1 MVDDDHNGDPGE
13 LCLEFRNVSYRYD
26 SIDALEDISFAVSER
41 DFVAILG
48 PNGSGKT
55 TLVKLAL
62 GLATPTSGEVLLF
75 GTHARKFDRWE
86 LVGYVPQTVE
96 GIHTQFPATV
106 REIVEQG
113 LYRGFDPVG
122 FWRRGDKEAVLRC
135 METVGIADL
144 ASRRISSLSLGQQQR
159 ALIARGLVREPK
171 LLVLDE
177 PETGVDAAGQEQ
189 LYSILRRLNADQG
202 VTILM
207 VSHDIGA
214 VMREAKTVACINK
227 TLVFHGPPHHIT
239 QRELSDLYGL
249 PMDVLVHDLMHE
261 HR

>member
-1 MVDDDHNGDPGE
+1 MVNGERNDSPAE
-13 LCLEFRNVSYRYD
+13 RCLEFRDVSYRYD
-26 SIDALEDISFAVSER
+26 SIDALEKISFGVSEQ

-62 GLATPTSGEVLLF
+62 GLAAPNSGEVLLF
-75 GTHARKFDRWE
+75 GTPAQKFDRWE
-86 LVGYVPQTVE
+86 LVGYVPQAVE
-96 GIHTQFPATV
+96 GFHTQFPATV
-106 REIVEQG
+106 EEIVGQG

-122 FWRRGDKEAVLRC
+122 FWRRGKNEALWRS

-144 ASRRISSLSLGQQQR
+144 ARRRISSLSLGQQQR
-159 ALIARGLVREPK
+159 ALIARSLVRGPR

-177 PETGVDAAGQEQ
+177 PEMGVDAAGQEQ
-189 LYSILRRLNADQG
+189 LYSILRRLNSDQG
-202 VTILM
+202 ITILM

-214 VMREAKTVACINK
+214 VMREAKTVACINR
-227 TLVFHGPPHHIT
+227 TLVFHGAPHQIT
-239 QRELSDLYGL
+239 GQEISDLYGL

>member
-1 MVDDDHNGDPGE
+1 MVNGEHTDSPAE
-13 LCLEFRNVSYRYD
+13 RCLEFRDVSYRYD
-26 SIDALEDISFAVSER
+26 SIDALEKISFGVSEQ

-62 GLATPTSGEVLLF
+62 GLAAPNSGEVLLF
-75 GTHARKFDRWE
+75 GTPAQKFDRWE
-86 LVGYVPQTVE
+86 LVGYVPQAVE
-96 GIHTQFPATV
+96 GVHTQFPATV
-106 REIVEQG
+106 EEIVGQG

-122 FWRRGDKEAVLRC
+122 FWRRGKNAALWRS

-144 ASRRISSLSLGQQQR
+144 ARRRISSLSLGQQQR
-159 ALIARGLVREPK
+159 ALIARSLVRGPR

-189 LYSILRRLNADQG
+189 LYSILRRLNSDQG
-202 VTILM
+202 ITILM

-214 VMREAKTVACINK
+214 VMREAKTVACINR
-227 TLVFHGPPHHIT
+227 TLVFHGAPHQIT
-239 QRELSDLYGL
+239 RREISDLYGL

>member
-1 MVDDDHNGDPGE
+1 MVDGGTAE
-13 LCLEFRNVSYRYD
+13 RCLEFKNVSYRYD
-26 SIDALEDISFAVSER
+26 SIDALEDISFGVSER

-62 GLATPTSGEVLLF
+62 GLATPSSGDVLLF
-75 GTHARKFDRWE
+75 GTPVKQFNRWE
-86 LVGYVPQTVE
+86 LIGYVPQSVE

-106 REIVEQG
+106 QEIVAQG
-113 LYRGFDPVG
+113 LYKGFDPVG
-122 FWRRGDKEAVLRC
+122 FWRRGDKEAVGRC
-135 METVGIADL
+135 MKTVGIADL
-144 ASRRISSLSLGQQQR
+144 ARRRISSLSLGQQQR

-171 LLVLDE
+171 LLLLDE
-177 PETGVDAAGQEQ
+177 PESGVDAGGQEQ
-189 LYSILRRLNADQG
+189 LYSILRRLNTEQG
-202 VTILM
+202 ITILM

-214 VMREAKTVACINK
+214 VMREAKTVACINR
-227 TLVFHGPPHHIT
+227 TLVFHGAPHHIT

>member
-1 MVDDDHNGDPGE
+1 MMSNSSNNGVP
-13 LCLEFRNVSYRYD
+13 LQFNHVSYRYD
-26 SIDALEDISFAVSER
+26 SVDALEDISFGVSEH

-62 GLATPTSGEVLLF
+62 GLANPTHGEVLLF
-75 GTHARKFDRWE
+75 GTPAQKFDRWE
-86 LVGYVPQTVE
+86 LVGYVPQTVD

-106 REIVEQG
+106 KEIVEQG

-122 FWRRGDKEAVLRC
+122 FWRRGNDEAVWRC
-135 METVGIADL
+135 METVGVADL
-144 ASRRISSLSLGQQQR
+144 ARRRISALSLGQQQR
-159 ALIARGLVREPK
+159 TLIARSLVRGPR

-189 LYSILRRLNADQG
+189 LYSILRRLNADEG
-202 VTILM
+202 ITILM

-214 VMREAKTVACINK
+214 VMKEAKTVACINR
-227 TLVFHGPPHHIT
+227 TLVFHGAPHHIT

>member
-1 MVDDDHNGDPGE
+1 VSVMVDDDHNGVP
-13 LCLEFRNVSYRYD
+13 LEFRGVSYRYD
-26 SIDALEDISFAVSER
+26 SIDALEDISFGVSER

-55 TLVKLAL
+55 TLVRLAL
-62 GLATPTSGEVLLF
+62 GLAAPTSGDVLLF
-75 GTHARKFDRWE
+75 GTPATKFDRWE
-86 LVGYVPQTVE
+86 LVGYVPQSVE

-106 REIVEQG
+106 QEIVTQG

-122 FWRRGDKEAVLRC
+122 FWRRGDKEAVGRS

-144 ASRRISSLSLGQQQR
+144 ARRRISSLSLGQQQR
-159 ALIARGLVREPK
+159 TLIARGLVRGPR

-189 LYSILRRLNADQG
+189 LYSILRRLNTEQG
-202 VTILM
+202 ITILM

-227 TLVFHGPPHHIT
+227 TLVFHGAPHHIT
-239 QRELSDLYGL
+239 QKELSDLYGL

>member
-1 MVDDDHNGDPGE
+1 MDGQHTDNSE
-13 LCLEFRNVSYRYD
+13 NCCLEFRNVSYRYE
-26 SIDALEDISFAVSER
+26 SIEALETISFGVSER

-62 GLATPTSGEVLLF
+62 GLATPNSGEVLLF
-75 GTHARKFDRWE
+75 GTPAQQFDQWE
-86 LVGYVPQTVE
+86 LVGYVPQAVE

-106 REIVEQG
+106 QEIVGQG
-113 LYRGFDPVG
+113 LYRGFDPIG
-122 FWRRGDKEAVLRC
+122 FWRSGNSKALWQS
-135 METVGIADL
+135 METVGIANL
-144 ASRRISSLSLGQQQR
+144 ARRRISSLSLGQQQR
-159 ALIARGLVREPK
+159 ALIARSLVREPK

-177 PETGVDAAGQEQ
+177 PESGVDAAGQEQ
-189 LYSILRRLNADQG
+189 LYSILRRLNNDHG
-202 VTILM
+202 ITILM

-227 TLVFHGPPHHIT
+227 NLVFHGAPHQIT
-239 QRELSDLYGL
+239 RREISDLYGL